1 MKTKLRLIKN
11 KLFFIYLY
19 VKHSLKNSVSKGIFK
34 LKYAINKKAHNKF
47 NLINNRKHSIKAR
60 LKPK

>member
-11 KLFFIYLY
+11 KLLFIYLY
-19 VKHSLKNSVSKGIFK
+19 VKQSLKNSVSKGIFK
-34 LKYAINKKAHNKF
+34 LKYAINKKAHKKC
-47 NLINNRKHSIKAR
+47 NLINNTKHLIKAR

>member
-11 KLFFIYLY
+11 KLLFIYLY
-19 VKHSLKNSVSKGIFK
+19 IKHSLKNSVSKGIFK
-34 LKYAINKKAHNKF
+34 LKYAVSKKAHTKF
-47 NLINNRKHSIKAR
+47 NLINNKQHSIKSR